1 MPLPSVQVGSL
12 LTRLCTQ
19 LGFCLPGESVEMLR
33 ASPPETIDA
42 FTDAVFVLE
51 GLERPVGGDLRRRVR
66 AIVAEAVR
74 VAEQQAEL
82 ARHSAELGQARTD
95 DADQ

>member
-1 MPLPSVQVGSL
+1 MPHSPVRVGSL
-12 LTRLCTQ
+12 LTRLCVQ
-19 LGFCLPGESVEMLR
+19 LGFCLPGESVEMLM

-42 FTDAVFVLE
+42 FTDTVFVLE

-66 AIVAEAVR
+66 AIVAEAFR
-74 VAEQQAEL
+74 VAEEQAEL
-82 ARHSAELGQARTD
+82 VRHSAELDQARAD

>member
-1 MPLPSVQVGSL
+1 
-12 LTRLCTQ
+12 
-19 LGFCLPGESVEMLR
+19 MLM

-42 FTDAVFVLE
+42 FTDAVFMLE

-66 AIVAEAVR
+66 AIVAEAFR
-74 VAEQQAEL
+74 FAEQQAEL
-82 ARHSAELGQARTD
+82 ARHLAELDQARTD